1 MTLVTKPAC
10 SRAAARIR
18 KRFSRYQKLAWS
30 IGFGGIWLFLFV
42 FYAVLKGTAARL
54 SGMYVYNLDGVT
66 FDTSAVLTTWFILVA
81 MVFAIIRIAIK
92 IDALKCCLDELE
104 QEQLQLVAMQD
115 AYMRNAAISEPNDK
129 VNSTYH
135 SKIYGAVVC
144 DLENIINK

>member
-30 IGFGGIWLFLFV
+30 IGFSGIWLFLFV
-42 FYAVLKGTAARL
+42 FQSILKGTAACL
-54 SGMYVYNLDGVT
+54 SGMYVCNLDGAT
-66 FDTSAVLTTWFILVA
+66 FDPSAILITWFIFVA
-81 MVFAIIRIAIK
+81 MVFAIIEIAIK

-115 AYMRNAAISEPNDK
+115 AYMRNAVISEPNDK
-129 VNSTYH
+129 VNNTYH